1 MLAACHPAVNLIRDS
16 NKQKWAR
23 WWNRRKE
30 VESVRFFFFVCVL
43 TQIFSLH
50 SSFYIA
56 KAPALLRRSTKSVC
70 RLHRVKA
77 CPYSNTTCYPEPK
90 DSPPPCSVLRAQ
102 VAYRTHKFIQF
113 TLSFFL
119 FFALTQIFCLFSC
132 LTVTAVY
139 DVTLNFKDNQTPTLL
154 SIVNGKKYK
163 ADMCVRW
170 VSLTAVL
177 YLWTSSCCD
186 NDALHSTE
194 FF

>member
-1 MLAACHPAVNLIRDS
+1 MEQEKRYRVCVFLL
-16 NKQKWAR
+16 
-23 WWNRRKE
+23 
-30 VESVRFFFFVCVL
+30 FVGVL

-50 SSFYIA
+50 SSSYIA

-77 CPYSNTTCYPEPK
+77 CPYSNTTYYPEPK

-102 VAYRTHKFIQF
+102 VAYTKTHTKFIRF
-113 TLSFFL
+113 TQV
-119 FFALTQIFCLFSC
+119 FALTTDFFCLFSC

-154 SIVNGKKYK
+154 GIVNGKKYK

-170 VSLTAVL
+170 VSLTASI
-177 YLWTSSCCD
+177 YFWIITYCN

-194 FF
+194 FISVKDD